1 MRAFFCL
8 FIDRT
13 YRDVLVHFLSGR
25 GKRMDKGDTCVLAVF
40 LKKETVGEIR
50 VKLEIVTLFG

>member
-1 MRAFFCL
+1 
-8 FIDRT
+8 
-13 YRDVLVHFLSGR
+13 
-25 GKRMDKGDTCVLAVF
+25 MDKGDTCVLAVF